1 MIMDSILFIINPIA
15 GNGRAKSLISI
26 IKSTMEENKKKYDIS
41 ITHAPK
47 EAIKIAKE
55 GISKGHKI
63 IVAVGGDGTIN
74 EVATG
79 IMRGGKGIL
88 GIIPGGTGNDLARTL
103 KIPENPREA
112 LRLILIGNSKKI
124 DTCFVNNNLFLNIA
138 SIGLDSEVIKN
149 IWKIRSRING
159 RISYV
164 IGFIRTLLSY
174 KYKILEIE
182 IDNMHLNEEVIL
194 AAIGNGKYYGGGMK
208 ICPSAIIEDGYFNV
222 CVIRRINIV
231 KLFLVFPSIFWGEH
245 IKFKKYVNIYKG
257 KEIKIKGLERLWL
270 NIDGELKEI
279 GEEAS
284 FTINNKGL
292 NVVCE

>member
-1 MIMDSILFIINPIA
+1 MDSILFIINPIA

-245 IKFKKYVNIYKG
+245 IKFGKYVNIYKG

>member
-245 IKFKKYVNIYKG
+245 IKFGKYVNIYKG